1 MPMASKKPEIVQIE
15 PSKLDQYVK
24 IINEYFI
31 TVRSKFLRQKLDG
44 SYVTCPNPNSQ
55 QKPLNDFNIKDHLMH
70 KRTYGIYVNKVT
82 KFVAFDIDG
91 CTLSNA
97 DHIKHLLINCL
108 TNLGFEREY
117 IFTVFSGSKGYHV
130 YLFFE
135 EPYHVN
141 IVNIMQSAI
150 INKLEASFKISKG
163 WGHIEIRPTQSLGI
177 KLPLGINHKSGKTC
191 WFCDKFDKPIE
202 SYDVL
207 FHLKKVPH
215 DMLTKVFA
223 KIKYNNNTDYCLSQA
238 KKNLNML
245 RGCGISSEQL
255 QRCRDA
261 YLIGIVEPHTRHNT
275 LFAAG
280 VYLKYLG
287 KNEEQCHE
295 ELSQWM
301 DRQND
306 GVITTPRGLWQDDV
320 DRVVSA
326 LYSRGYAN
334 SERPEM
340 PDLFITK
347 AIIRYIYTNVSVK
360 NERKVLLLMIIDY
373 MKYWSRSEDGG
384 FRASAS
390 QISHDAKVGL
400 CAAKT
405 IPAKLAARNLIVR
418 DPQKPTNNPAVKAA
432 SLFGKLITWYTL
444 SDELM
449 ELIHDEQ
456 YNGSE
461 RLIIDSNSDY
471 YEQMNYYLHQEFTE
485 EEIRQWL
492 KRDAFRSSELL
503 YKNYCIEKFT
513 KSKHESLCNLTA

>member
-15 PSKLDQYVK
+15 QSKLDQYVK

-31 TVRSKFLRQKLDG
+31 TVRNKFLRQKLDG

-97 DHIKHLLINCL
+97 GHIKHLLINCL

-223 KIKYNNNTDYCLSQA
+223 KIKYNNNTD
-238 KKNLNML
+238 
-245 RGCGISSEQL
+245 
-255 QRCRDA
+255 
-261 YLIGIVEPHTRHNT
+261 
-275 LFAAG
+275 
-280 VYLKYLG
+280 
-287 KNEEQCHE
+287 
-295 ELSQWM
+295 
-301 DRQND
+301 
-306 GVITTPRGLWQDDV
+306 
-320 DRVVSA
+320 
-326 LYSRGYAN
+326 
-334 SERPEM
+334 
-340 PDLFITK
+340 
-347 AIIRYIYTNVSVK
+347 
-360 NERKVLLLMIIDY
+360 
-373 MKYWSRSEDGG
+373 
-384 FRASAS
+384 
-390 QISHDAKVGL
+390 
-400 CAAKT
+400 
-405 IPAKLAARNLIVR
+405 
-418 DPQKPTNNPAVKAA
+418 
-432 SLFGKLITWYTL
+432 
-444 SDELM
+444 
-449 ELIHDEQ
+449 
-456 YNGSE
+456 
-461 RLIIDSNSDY
+461 
-471 YEQMNYYLHQEFTE
+471 
-485 EEIRQWL
+485 
-492 KRDAFRSSELL
+492 
-503 YKNYCIEKFT
+503 
-513 KSKHESLCNLTA
+513 